1 MHDMVRPV
9 LGRTEAAH
17 IGDDDSVAIVGK
29 RGCDGGIGMGDRESR
44 AATRVVVTTFEK

>member
-17 IGDDDSVAIVGK
+17 IGDDDSVAIVAK
-29 RGCDGGIGMGDRESR
+29 RGCDGGIGMVIGK
-44 AATRVVVTTFEK
+44 AVQQPG